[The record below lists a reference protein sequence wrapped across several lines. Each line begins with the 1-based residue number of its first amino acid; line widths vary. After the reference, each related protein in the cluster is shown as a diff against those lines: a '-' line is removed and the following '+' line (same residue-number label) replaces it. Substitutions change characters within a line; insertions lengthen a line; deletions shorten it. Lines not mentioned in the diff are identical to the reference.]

1 MCWINVLDECV
12 MCWTEWR
19 ENNGLQW
26 VGRTMGWTEEMCWRN
41 VLDECVMC
49 WTEWREKNLLNQH
62 LAALGLSRK
71 NNDKEAYVEEVLSSI
86 ELENCLEN
94 QT

>member
-1 MCWINVLDECV
+1 
-12 MCWTEWR
+12 
-19 ENNGLQW
+19 
-26 VGRTMGWTEEMCWRN
+26 
-41 VLDECVMC
+41 MC

-71 NNDKEAYVEEVLSSI
+71 NNDKEAYVEEVLSSL

-94 QT
+94 QTWLILIHLKLGISSELRLDDSISLAFFKDLVPSLINGFYYK